1 MDLDKIAG
9 TLNMDIADEGHQVT
23 GPNIESTYS
32 ETMTKTKPARIK
44 EMSYSMKVTPKNT
57 YSSVEY
63 TQTVEILDA
72 TSEQV
77 AGIREQLKR
86 DVLTQATKAADEL
99 IIEMQNKGMI

>member
-1 MDLDKIAG
+1 MDLDKIAKTLDLDVGNLG
-9 TLNMDIADEGHQVT
+9 TTQEGLVVQ
-23 GPNIESTYS
+23 GTYK
-32 ETMTKTKPARIK
+32 ETSTKTKPARVK

-77 AGIREQLKR
+77 SGIREALKR
-86 DVLTQATKAADEL
+86 DVLTHATKAAEEL